1 MHLDEDEDRDDP
13 PRWLPRPVVPEF
25 HVEGFDGPL
34 DLLLDL
40 AERQR
45 LDLGVLSIVDLAAQF
60 VEEAERL
67 ARTTPLMQRADWVIW
82 IARLVFL
89 RSRRLFATQAEKQ
102 LAEKEARRTVGQI
115 EGLLEMRAAA
125 DWLEARPQLG
135 ISVFA
140 RGGPRA
146 DSSVSARQVTYFS
159 LMEACLGT
167 LEHELARVETSV
179 PIYRIDVPSYWRVTD
194 ALILMREKI
203 RNGTF
208 RNIWEECIPPMDLN
222 GPNKTIARRAAVAAI
237 FVAGLELV
245 RQKEA
250 LIENVSFP
258 SCDLRVLTITG
269 ISVR

>member
-1 MHLDEDEDRDDP
+1 MLPDEEEDWGDP
-13 PRWLPRPVVPEF
+13 PRRLPRPVVPEF

-45 LDLGVLSIVDLAAQF
+45 LDLGVLSIADLAAQF
-60 VEEAERL
+60 VAEAERL
-67 ARTTPLMQRADWVIW
+67 ARTTALMQRADWVIW

-89 RSRRLFATQAEKQ
+89 RSRLLFATQAEKQ

-115 EGLLEMRAAA
+115 ERLLQMRAAA

-135 ISVFA
+135 VSVFT
-140 RGGPRA
+140 RGRGA
-146 DSSVSARQVTYFS
+146 VKSGVLGRQGTYFS

-179 PIYRIDVPSYWRVTD
+179 PIYRIDVPSYWRVSD
-194 ALILMREKI
+194 ALAFIRAKM

-208 RNIWEECIPPMDLN
+208 RNIWGCVPAMASTEPE
-222 GPNKTIARRAAVAAI
+222 GTIGRRTAVAAT

-245 RQKEA
+245 RAGDASIDMIK
-250 LIENVSFP
+250 FP
-258 SCDLRVLTITG
+258 VA
-269 ISVR
+269 

>member
-1 MHLDEDEDRDDP
+1 MHLDEDEDWGDQ
-13 PRWLPRPVVPEF
+13 PRRLPRPVVPEF

-45 LDLGVLSIVDLAAQF
+45 LDLGVLSIADLAAQF
-60 VEEAERL
+60 VAEAERL
-67 ARTTPLMQRADWVIW
+67 ARTTPLMRRADWVIW

-135 ISVFA
+135 VSVFA
-140 RGGPRA
+140 RGRA
-146 DSSVSARQVTYFS
+146 AVENGVCGRQGTYFS
-159 LMEACLGT
+159 LMEACLAA
-167 LEHELARVETSV
+167 LERELAQVETSV
-179 PIYRIDVPSYWRVTD
+179 PIYRVDVPSYWRVTD
-194 ALILMREKI
+194 ALVLMREKI

-208 RNIWEECIPPMDLN
+208 RSIWDCVPTMASTEPE
-222 GPNKTIARRAAVAAI
+222 GTIGRRADVAAT

-245 RQKEA
+245 RLGK
-250 LIENVSFP
+250 LSIEQVGFP
-258 SCDLRVLTITG
+258 P
-269 ISVR
+269 

>member
-1 MHLDEDEDRDDP
+1 MLPDEEEDWGDP
-13 PRWLPRPVVPEF
+13 PRRLPRPVVPEF

-45 LDLGVLSIVDLAAQF
+45 LDLGVLSIADLAAQF
-60 VEEAERL
+60 VAEAERL
-67 ARTTPLMQRADWVIW
+67 AQTTPLMQRADWVIW

-89 RSRRLFATQAEKQ
+89 RSRLLFAMQAEKQ

-135 ISVFA
+135 VSVFA
-140 RGGPRA
+140 RGGARA
-146 DSSVSARQVTYFS
+146 DSSVSAWQGTYFS
-159 LMEACLGT
+159 LMEACLAA
-167 LEHELARVETSV
+167 LERELGKVETSV

-194 ALILMREKI
+194 ALALVREKI
-203 RNGTF
+203 ANGTF
-208 RNIWEECIPPMDLN
+208 RNIWEECMPPMDLS
-222 GPNKTIARRAAVAAI
+222 GPDRTIDRRAAVAAT

-245 RQKEA
+245 RQGDA
-250 LIENVSFP
+250 SIDTVVFP
-258 SCDLRVLTITG
+258 MA
-269 ISVR
+269 

>member
-1 MHLDEDEDRDDP
+1 MLPDEEEAWGDP
-13 PRWLPRPVVPEF
+13 PRRRPRPAVPEF

-45 LDLGVLSIVDLAAQF
+45 LDLGVLSIADLAAQF
-60 VEEAERL
+60 VDEAERL

-89 RSRRLFATQAEKQ
+89 RSRLLFATQAEKQ
-102 LAEKEARRTVGQI
+102 VAESEARRTADQI
-115 EGLLEMRAAA
+115 EGLLQMRAAA

-135 ISVFA
+135 VSVFA
-140 RGGPRA
+140 RGGTDVDR
-146 DSSVSARQVTYFS
+146 SVSVRQGTYFS
-159 LMEACLGT
+159 LMEACLNV
-167 LEHELARVETSV
+167 LERELAQIEFSV
-179 PIYRIDVPSYWRVTD
+179 PVYRIDVPSYWRVTD

-208 RNIWEECIPPMDLN
+208 RSIWDCVPAMASTESE
-222 GPNKTIARRAAVAAI
+222 GTIGRRTAVAAT

-245 RQKEA
+245 RQGDA
-250 LIENVSFP
+250 LIDMVKFP
-258 SCDLRVLTITG
+258 TA
-269 ISVR
+269 

>member
-1 MHLDEDEDRDDP
+1 MRPDEDEDWGDP
-13 PRWLPRPVVPEF
+13 PRRLPRSVVPEF

-45 LDLGVLSIVDLAAQF
+45 LDLGVLSIADLAAQF
-60 VEEAERL
+60 VAEAERL

-89 RSRRLFATQAEKQ
+89 RSRLLFATQAEKQ

-135 ISVFA
+135 VSVFA
-140 RGGPRA
+140 RGRA
-146 DSSVSARQVTYFS
+146 AVENGVSGRQGTYFS
-159 LMEACLGT
+159 LMEACLGV
-167 LEHELARVETSV
+167 LERELAQVEMAV
-179 PIYRIDVPSYWRVTD
+179 PVYRIELPAYWRVTD
-194 ALILMREKI
+194 ALAFVREKI
-203 RNGTF
+203 GNGTF
-208 RNIWEECIPPMDLN
+208 RNIWEECIPPMNLN
-222 GPNKTIARRAAVAAI
+222 GPNKTIARRAAVAAT

-258 SCDLRVLTITG
+258 SCDLHLFTITG
-269 ISVR
+269 ISIR